1 MHTLFVVRRRLYL
14 YGIHKGMRSP
24 FRECPLMVEHLLFRL
39 EVLRNGKLPDLSLV
53 YLISNLDLLVMSI
66 ASKPA

>member
-1 MHTLFVVRRRLYL
+1 
-14 YGIHKGMRSP
+14 MRSP

-39 EVLRNGKLPDLSLV
+39 EVLRNGKLPDMLLA
-53 YLISNLDLLVMSI
+53 YLISNLYLLDMSI